1 MAWWNEIALLKRQL
15 KEVQSELEKEQ
26 GKATRLAGYIAR
38 LQGFGVT
45 PTGDA
50 PRRPF
55 AEALMDTLYVLLKI
69 EQAAL
74 FETDAATLDLV
85 PVAVRGFAPQVLT
98 RLRVHPGE
106 GVLGRAAQ
114 DAKPVIETRANA
126 AAGRG
131 AEDFLIPPY
140 MIVPLLSQA
149 GCVGLL
155 LVAKPMS
162 GSFTVEDR
170 GLVSLLAAQAAIM
183 LEDYTLFEDLDHMR
197 QEMVASLG
205 RAIEAKDLITHRHS
219 GRTRSLVRPLT
230 QDMSLPEILIQQIE
244 VGAFLHDV
252 GKIGI
257 ADAILRKT
265 GELTP
270 EEYAVMKTH
279 PILGRA
285 ILEPIPALRAVGAI
299 ILYHQEWYNGAGYPE
314 GLAGEEI
321 PLGARIVQIIDA
333 WDAMTSDRTY
343 RKAMSKASAIAEL
356 RRQAGSQFDPK
367 LVDLFLRVL
376 DRLEREGVPT
386 TEQPGDKSLAS
397 QRA

>member
-1 MAWWNEIALLKRQL
+1 MVWWTENALLKRQL
-15 KEVQSELEKEQ
+15 KELQNELEKEQ

-74 FETDAATLDLV
+74 FETDQETLDLV
-85 PVAVRGFAPQVLT
+85 PVAARGYAPQVLS
-98 RLRVHPGE
+98 RLRIHPGE
-106 GVLGRAAQ
+106 GVLGRAAL

-131 AEDFLIPPY
+131 AEDFLVPPY

-149 GCVGLL
+149 GSVGLL

-162 GSFTVEDR
+162 GSFTAEDR

-183 LEDYTLFEDLDHMR
+183 LEDYALYEDLDRTR

-219 GRTRSLVRPLT
+219 CRTQALVRALM

-244 VGAFLHDV
+244 VGAFLHDI

-257 ADAILRKT
+257 EDSILFKP

-270 EEYAVMKTH
+270 EEYTVMKTH
-279 PILGRA
+279 PAIVDRPLPPGVVQRSGLPGR
-285 ILEPIPALRAVGAI
+285 
-299 ILYHQEWYNGAGYPE
+299 
-314 GLAGEEI
+314 
-321 PLGARIVQIIDA
+321 
-333 WDAMTSDRTY
+333 S
-343 RKAMSKASAIAEL
+343 
-356 RRQAGSQFDPK
+356 RR
-367 LVDLFLRVL
+367 
-376 DRLEREGVPT
+376 
-386 TEQPGDKSLAS
+386 
-397 QRA
+397 